1 MSSDIY
7 AKPDLTKKVRYNRKV
22 QDEEWEESEVVI
34 YESADVIR
42 DDHADIQSHK
52 GGPLTEKHPPAVQTR
67 PFRPAALCLGVLC
80 FLMIMGII
88 FLSVQYISV
97 TLEKDELQTRY
108 DQLSYNNS
116 QLQEKVSEKDE
127 LQTRYDQLSY
137 NNSQLQ
143 EKVSE
148 KDELQTRYDQL
159 SYNNSQLQEKVSDLS
174 FNHSQLQDEV
184 KQLKGKIEGKWCP
197 EGWKRFG
204 CSCYFK
210 SNERKN
216 WGSSREYCQQR
227 GADLVGINNKEEQ
240 EFVIQLN
247 INGESWIGQMQMWIQ
262 ERRSWEWEWK
272 WVDRSP
278 LTETFWASGLP
289 YSNTYQLAATCC
301 NQEGKWTQSGSN
313 YYYKN
318 WICEKYIT

>member
-7 AKPDLTKKVRYNRKV
+7 AKPDLTTKVRYNRKV

-34 YESADVIR
+34 YESVDVIR

-67 PFRPAALCLGVLC
+67 PFRTAALCLGVLC
-80 FLMIMGII
+80 FLMIIGII

-97 TLEKDELQTRY
+97 TL
-108 DQLSYNNS
+108 
-116 QLQEKVSEKDE
+116 
-127 LQTRYDQLSY
+127 
-137 NNSQLQ
+137 
-143 EKVSE
+143 E

-184 KQLKGKIEGKWCP
+184 KQLKGKIEEKWCP
-197 EGWKRFG
+197 EGWRRFE

-210 SNERKN
+210 SNERKT
-216 WGSSREYCQQR
+216 WYKSREYCQQR
-227 GADLVGINNKEEQ
+227 GADLVVINNKEEQ

-247 INGESWIGQMQMWIQ
+247 INGESWIGLREIWTQ
-262 ERRSWEWEWK
+262 RWEWEW
-272 WVDRSP
+272 VDGSP

-289 YSNTYQLAATCC
+289 RYDGYQHAATCC
-301 NQEGKWTQSGSN
+301 NQQGQWTQSRYDN
-313 YYYKN
+313 KN
-318 WICEKYIT
+318 WICEK

>member
-7 AKPDLTKKVRYNRKV
+7 AKPDLTTKVRYNRKV

-34 YESADVIR
+34 YESVDVIR

-67 PFRPAALCLGVLC
+67 PFRTAALCLGVLC
-80 FLMIMGII
+80 FLMIIGII

-97 TLEKDELQTRY
+97 ISEKDELQTRY
-108 DQLSYNNS
+108 DQL
-116 QLQEKVSEKDE
+116 E
-127 LQTRYDQLSY
+127 TRYDELSY

-184 KQLKGKIEGKWCP
+184 KQLKGKIEEKWCP
-197 EGWKRFG
+197 EGWRRFE

-210 SNERKN
+210 SNERKT
-216 WGSSREYCQQR
+216 WYKSREYCQQR
-227 GADLVGINNKEEQ
+227 GADLVVINNKEEQ

-247 INGESWIGQMQMWIQ
+247 INGESWIGLREIWTQ
-262 ERRSWEWEWK
+262 RWEWEW
-272 WVDRSP
+272 VDGSP

-289 YSNTYQLAATCC
+289 RYDGYQHAATCC
-301 NQEGKWTQSGSN
+301 NQQGQWTQSRYDN
-313 YYYKN
+313 KN
-318 WICEKYIT
+318 WICEK